1 MKKIVI
7 IIAIIIAVIIGYCV
21 YKNAN
26 TSVETS
32 SLPVKEVEETVKPT
46 VAITITPEPE
56 PEELTIYDIEEG
68 YLIVK
73 SNPRADK
80 HKYNWDNLDNSTM
93 LYKYEDENYTSKLG
107 VDVSEY
113 QGDIDWGRLKE
124 AGVEFAILRLG
135 YRGYGQAGRI
145 VLDEKFEENYTG
157 AIENGIEV
165 GVYFFSQAINIEEV
179 REEAD
184 IVLERLEGKQIT
196 YPVAFDLE
204 RIKHDDARTDNLT
217 NEEISNMALEFC
229 KIIECNGYT
238 PCVYGNSKTFTTKM
252 ALEQF
257 NNYNKWYADYLEKPL
272 YPYEFS
278 IWQYTEKGRIDGIE
292 GNTDLNICFVKK

>member
-7 IIAIIIAVIIGYCV
+7 IIVIIIVVIIGYCV

-32 SLPVKEVEETVKPT
+32 SLPVKEVEATANPT

-68 YLIVK
+68 YLTVK
-73 SNPRADK
+73 SNPKADK
-80 HKYNWDNLDNSTM
+80 HKYNWNNLDNSNII
-93 LYKYEDENYTSKLG
+93 YKYEDENYTSKLG
-107 VDVSEY
+107 IDVSEY
-113 QGDIDWGRLKE
+113 QGEIDWGKLKE

-145 VLDEKFEENYTG
+145 VLDEKFEENYAG
-157 AIENGIEV
+157 ATENGIEV
-165 GVYFFSQAINIEEV
+165 GVYFFSQAINIDEV
-179 REEAD
+179 REEAE
-184 IVLERLEGKQIT
+184 IVLSHLERKQIT

-229 KIIECNGYT
+229 KIIESNGYT

-292 GNTDLNICFVKK
+292 GNADLNICFVKK

>member
-7 IIAIIIAVIIGYCV
+7 IIAIIVLIIIGYCI
-21 YKNAN
+21 YKAN
-26 TSVETS
+26 TATNTSTLQEEVVVVEATAS
-32 SLPVKEVEETVKPT
+32 P
-46 VAITITPEPE
+46 TITPTPE

-68 YLIVK
+68 YLTVK
-73 SNPRADK
+73 SNQKADK
-80 HKYNWDNLDNSTM
+80 HEYNWDKLDNATPY
-93 LYKYEDENYTSKLG
+93 YKYEDENYTSKLG

-113 QGDIDWGRLKE
+113 QGDIDWERLKE

-157 AIENGIEV
+157 ATENGIEV
-165 GVYFFSQAINIEEV
+165 GVYFFSQAINIDEV

-184 IVLERLEGKQIT
+184 IVLERLGGKQIT

-229 KIIECNGYT
+229 KIIESNGYT

-257 NNYNKWYADYLEKPL
+257 NSYNKWYADYLEKPL